1 MRNASRLAAVRQL
14 PCVKCG
20 QDAPS
25 QACHSNFGEHGK
37 GKGIKAKDDYTIPLC
52 PACHRSFDLYVW
64 MNRQQSKDWFSKM
77 LEKTERMLKINDED
91 VF

>member
-37 GKGIKAKDDYTIPLC
+37 GKGIKADDMQTVALC
-52 PACHRSFDLYVW
+52 STCHYELDTYKNLSRDEAKTLFA
-64 MNRQQSKDWFSKM
+64 KM
-77 LEKTERMLKINDED
+77 LKKTNSMLENYDD
-91 VF
+91 TF

>member
-37 GKGIKAKDDYTIPLC
+37 GKGLKAKDDYTIPLC

-64 MNRQQSKDWFSKM
+64 MNRQQSKDWFNRMLSKTNRM
-77 LEKTERMLKINDED
+77 LENYDDT
-91 VF
+91 F